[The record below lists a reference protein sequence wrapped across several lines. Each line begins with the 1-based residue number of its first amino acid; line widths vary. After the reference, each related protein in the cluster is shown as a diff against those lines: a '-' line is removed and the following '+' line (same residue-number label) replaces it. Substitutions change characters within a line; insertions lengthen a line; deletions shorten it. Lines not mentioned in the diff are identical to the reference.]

1 MKKSGLFSKF
11 FISLMLLGNRIRFK
25 NILLL
30 IHIEINS
37 DKQKDTININTPVIK
52 LLGKSAHKMF
62 MMNILNKYIPREFS
76 PIVFNHLKLRCGNN
90 ANRSR
95 KNVGT
100 SKVLPI
106 GTRISIICNMFIT
119 TNTTAPAYFI

>member
-1 MKKSGLFSKF
+1 
-11 FISLMLLGNRIRFK
+11 MLLGNRIRFK

-37 DKQKDTININTPVIK
+37 DKQTDTININTPVIK